1 MKAVK
6 WVPLLLL
13 SLLFAAGCNTAEPL
27 EKTEYV
33 SFENVPQIPEEYSL
47 FQKAW
52 FDYPKLAK
60 YNKIYVAP
68 VTNRPDLENNFW
80 NKDVKQQTADEE
92 KAAYTEYQ
100 TYLCNAFKE
109 AINADGRW
117 QLVDK
122 PGTGILKLQVY
133 TVQIVP
139 QNSFIGAF
147 SNVTS
152 FTPIGLII
160 LPFKTAART
169 TWDIGSSAAIEG
181 YLTDSDTREI
191 MAAFADRK
199 KGRVALFNSR
209 EFTSYSPLRQL
220 ADLWGKDF
228 VRMLNNSD
236 QKKLEKDEV
245 FTWFQ

>member
-1 MKAVK
+1 MKLQK
-6 WVPLLLL
+6 WIPLLLL
-13 SLLFAAGCNTAEPL
+13 ALLFTAGCNTAEPL

-33 SFENVPQIPEEYSL
+33 SFKNVPQISDEASL

-52 FDYPKLAK
+52 FDYTKLEK
-60 YNKIYVAP
+60 YDKIYVAP
-68 VTNRPDLENNFW
+68 VTNSPNLENNFW
-80 NKDVKQQTADEE
+80 NKDIRQQTPEEE
-92 KAAYTEYQ
+92 KDAYIEYQ
-100 TYLCNAFKE
+100 QYLCNAFKE
-109 AINADGRW
+109 AINADSRW
-117 QLVDK
+117 QLAEK
-122 PGTGILKLQVY
+122 PGPGVLKLQVY
-133 TVQIVP
+133 TVQIAP

-181 YLTDSDTREI
+181 YLTDSESKEI

-220 ADLWGKDF
+220 ADVWGGDF
-228 VRMLNNSD
+228 VKMLNNSE
-236 QKKLEKDEV
+236 QKKLEKDPV